1 MVWLQFLFSSA
12 VLVFTAKKLAE
23 YGDIIAIRTKLGGL
37 FIGTLLLAGATSLPE
52 FLTTINSIQQN
63 VVNLA
68 AGNLF
73 GSNMFNMLM
82 LALLDMAF
90 WKKKILRSSAMKHAV
105 TGTMAALLIGM
116 AAFFILADVN
126 LKIGWLGLD
135 SLVLIVAYLGGI
147 YLIQT
152 KNPPPVI
159 DLAAEEENRMPA
171 LWKAVLGFAA
181 ASLVLILVSPLLV
194 SSAAEIASIT
204 GLGAGFVGTVLV
216 AVITS
221 LPEMITTITAARIG
235 AFDLAV
241 GNLFGS
247 NMFNMFA
254 LGLSDL
260 FYTQG
265 RFMGAINPVFV
276 MTGLLGLIL
285 TLFGLLGNITRFE
298 RRIWRI
304 EIDAFLLVVVYILGI
319 VFLYTNGTGL

>member
-90 WKKKILRSSAMKHAV
+90 WKKKILRTSAMKHAL

-116 AAFFILADVN
+116 AAFFIMADID

-135 SLVLIVAYLGGI
+135 SMVLIVAYLGGI

-152 KNPPPVI
+152 KNPPPVF

-171 LWKAVLGFAA
+171 LWKAVVGFAA
-181 ASLVLILVSPLLV
+181 ASLVLILISPLLV
-194 SSAAEIASIT
+194 SSSAEIAKIT

-221 LPEMITTITAARIG
+221 LPEVITTITAARIG

-260 FYTQG
+260 FYTQD
-265 RFMGAINPVFV
+265 RFLGAINPVFV
-276 MTGLLGLIL
+276 ITGLLGLIL

>member
-52 FLTTINSIQQN
+52 FLTTINSIRQN
-63 VVNLA
+63 VVDLA

-73 GSNMFNMLM
+73 GSNMFNMFM

-90 WKKKILRSSAMKHAV
+90 WRKKILRSSAMKHAL

-116 AAFFILADVN
+116 AAFFILADVQ
-126 LKIGWLGLD
+126 LKVGWVGLD
-135 SLVLIVAYLGGI
+135 SLVLVVAYLGGI

-152 KNPPPVI
+152 KNPPPVV
-159 DLAAEEENRMPA
+159 DLGAEEEKRMPS
-171 LWKAVLGFAA
+171 LLKAILGFAA
-181 ASLVLILVSPLLV
+181 ASLVLILISPLLV
-194 SSAAEIASIT
+194 SSSAQIAEIT
-204 GLGAGFVGTVLV
+204 GLGAGFVGTALV

-260 FYTQG
+260 FYTPD
-265 RFMGAINPVFV
+265 RFLGAINPVFV

-304 EIDAFLLVVVYILGI
+304 EIDAFLLAVVYILGL
-319 VFLYTNGTGL
+319 VYLYTSGVGI